1 MKHSTF
7 RKWFYGSF
15 AVGMISLLLLMPVLV
30 ITQSIIPVY
39 ILLGI
44 TGASMVISVIS
55 LIIASYGKS

>member
-1 MKHSTF
+1 MKYSTF
-7 RKWFYGSF
+7 RKLFYGSF
-15 AVGMISLLLLMPVLV
+15 AIGMISLLLLIPVLV

-44 TGASMVISVIS
+44 TGASMLISVVS

>member
-1 MKHSTF
+1 MKYSTF
-7 RKWFYGSF
+7 RKLFYGSF
-15 AVGMISLLLLMPVLV
+15 AVGMISLLLLIPVLV

-44 TGASMVISVIS
+44 TGVSMLISIVS

>member
-1 MKHSTF
+1 MKYSTF
-7 RKWFYGSF
+7 RKLFYGSF
-15 AVGMISLLLLMPVLV
+15 AVGMISLLLLIPALV

-44 TGASMVISVIS
+44 TGVSMFISVSS